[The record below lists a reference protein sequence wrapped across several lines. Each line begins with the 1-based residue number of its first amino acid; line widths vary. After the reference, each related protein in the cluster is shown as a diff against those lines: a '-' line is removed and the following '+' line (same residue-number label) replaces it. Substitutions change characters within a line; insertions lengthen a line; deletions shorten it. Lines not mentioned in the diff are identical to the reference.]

1 MGSPEPP
8 VSADSALPTRVLF
21 LLGGFGAALLAVL
34 LWSGYRLSQPRPEPV
49 ISEPA
54 LFGIAPAG
62 GDPALPLGPSGAP
75 AWGGPVA
82 ASPER
87 RLGRRA
93 RPPMT
98 TGLVLRSP
106 LAAAGSGGRES
117 TQEERPTVQN
127 DRRTESRRS
136 TGETPA
142 AGAPPSRRP
151 GSGNG
156 AAALGGSLGLE
167 DLSPP
172 QTSFGAS
179 PFASPAGGSGGG

>member
-8 VSADSALPTRVLF
+8 LSADSALPIRVLV
-21 LLGGFGAALLAVL
+21 LLGGLGAALLAVL
-34 LWSGYRLSQPRPEPV
+34 LWSGYRLSRPRAEPA

-54 LFGIAPAG
+54 PFAIAPAG
-62 GDPALPLGPSGAP
+62 GDPALPPGPSGAP
-75 AWGGPVA
+75 AWGGPFA
-82 ASPER
+82 APPAR

-106 LAAAGSGGRES
+106 SAAGGSGDRES
-117 TQEERPTVQN
+117 TRAERPTVQN
-127 DRRTESRRS
+127 DRRTESGRG
-136 TGETPA
+136 TGERPA

-156 AAALGGSLGLE
+156 AAALGGSLGLD
-167 DLSPP
+167 DLSPA

-179 PFASPAGGSGGG
+179 PSASPAGGGGG